1 MKKYCY
7 AGILL
12 LLVFISGFGLWR
24 YIDSEEEKETGHTE
38 NSIEETVAVYRTEEE
53 FAEAVVTLINKYDDK
68 YPLKEELLNPYY
80 SKRLIVQGTDKEPE
94 LTGFGAETVI
104 GGPDNLYVLQFQ
116 TEEKAEE
123 VNKILQNLEGVEY
136 CEPDQYSRISE
147 EPEFSEPM
155 SWGVEKTGANS
166 LAKYI
171 QEKSGRELVVAV
183 VDTGVNEHPFLDR
196 RIADGGRDFVNG
208 DLTPDDQNSHGT
220 HVAGTIVDCT
230 PGLNVM
236 VLPVKVLG
244 EDGWGSWLQIRL
256 GIRYAVDQGAEIIN
270 LSLGG
275 DVSQTV
281 DHAVEYALMMD
292 CIVVAA
298 AGNDNRDTK
307 TYSPAHIGGCI
318 VVAAVDSIN
327 NKAEFSN
334 WGQSVDFAAPG
345 VGIDSCSSSG
355 QGTKRMNGTSMAA
368 PHISALAAMLKLET
382 PSLTSSEIEQK
393 LAVSCVDLGEEGWDL
408 YYGWGIPA
416 FTDILS
422 SVPNESEQT
431 GDTSAYDD
439 VLREYRQAAKNEFD
453 YEALETLRYVN
464 LGAANLMGYNEGMV
478 YYRYTDLDGDGGME
492 LLIAATEDDVPE
504 NIIDIYSIVNG
515 IPVRVIDNDFSVG
528 YRNRYY
534 ITENN
539 FIKNI
544 SSGGALDSFVTY
556 YRLIPG
562 EKMLEPE
569 EQYVY
574 NGWDGDVYTYINENG
589 EKMNISAEDFG
600 YYSDNYDVD
609 YETPWKL
616 LSEWGDNNTGNV
628 ETGIKDELQS
638 ETFSAYQG
646 VFMNGDV
653 FISILLYSS
662 YEQGEAI
669 GIIYQVTKPERDAN
683 GYVNSDIIK
692 TVGEIYA
699 PASGK
704 EYEVKGENVVSSLM
718 YYNKEILMSGNSAY
732 DGSYVQ
738 VSNSGANMSPK
749 DIWLDVQQ
757 TQQDTAEKEAEPE
770 YIISNSGN
778 SYLTEEE
785 VMSLNLSLRE
795 INYAKNEIYARK
807 GRKFR
812 SIELQNYFNSKSWYN
827 PMIEPDNFLEVYLN
841 EYEAANAELLSEI
854 EYSLSPNGYQLDQ

>member
-1 MKKYCY
+1 
-7 AGILL
+7 
-12 LLVFISGFGLWR
+12 
-24 YIDSEEEKETGHTE
+24 
-38 NSIEETVAVYRTEEE
+38 
-53 FAEAVVTLINKYDDK
+53 
-68 YPLKEELLNPYY
+68 
-80 SKRLIVQGTDKEPE
+80 
-94 LTGFGAETVI
+94 
-104 GGPDNLYVLQFQ
+104 
-116 TEEKAEE
+116 
-123 VNKILQNLEGVEY
+123 
-136 CEPDQYSRISE
+136 
-147 EPEFSEPM
+147 M
-155 SWGVEKTGANS
+155 SWGVEKTGANN

-171 QEKSGRELVVAV
+171 QEKSDRELVVAV
-183 VDTGVNEHPFLDR
+183 VDTGVNDHPFLDG
-196 RIADGGRDFVNG
+196 RIVDGGKDFVNG

-281 DHAVEYALMMD
+281 DRAVDYALMMD

-334 WGQSVDFAAPG
+334 WGQSIDFVAPG

-368 PHISALAAMLKLET
+368 PHISAFAAMLKLET
-382 PSLTSSEIEQK
+382 PSLTPSEIEQK

-408 YYGWGIPA
+408 YYGWGIPD
-416 FTDILS
+416 FTDIIP

-431 GDTSAYDD
+431 GDISAYDD
-439 VLREYRQAAKNEFD
+439 VLREYRQAEKNGFD

-464 LGAANLMGYNEGMV
+464 LGAANLMGYDEGMV
-478 YYRYTDLDGDGGME
+478 YYRYADLDGDGGME
-492 LLIAATEDDVPE
+492 LLLAATEEGVPE

-544 SSGGALDSFVTY
+544 SSGGALNSFVAY
-556 YRLIPG
+556 YRLISS
-562 EKMLEPE
+562 EKMLELE

-574 NGWDGDVYTYINENG
+574 DGWDGDVYTYVNKNG
-589 EKMNISAEDFG
+589 EKRNISAEDFG

-609 YETPWKL
+609 YENPWKL
-616 LSEWGDNNTGNV
+616 LSE
-628 ETGIKDELQS
+628 
-638 ETFSAYQG
+638 
-646 VFMNGDV
+646 
-653 FISILLYSS
+653 
-662 YEQGEAI
+662 
-669 GIIYQVTKPERDAN
+669 
-683 GYVNSDIIK
+683 
-692 TVGEIYA
+692 
-699 PASGK
+699 
-704 EYEVKGENVVSSLM
+704 
-718 YYNKEILMSGNSAY
+718 
-732 DGSYVQ
+732 
-738 VSNSGANMSPK
+738 
-749 DIWLDVQQ
+749 
-757 TQQDTAEKEAEPE
+757 
-770 YIISNSGN
+770 
-778 SYLTEEE
+778 
-785 VMSLNLSLRE
+785 
-795 INYAKNEIYARK
+795 
-807 GRKFR
+807 
-812 SIELQNYFNSKSWYN
+812 
-827 PMIEPDNFLEVYLN
+827 
-841 EYEAANAELLSEI
+841 
-854 EYSLSPNGYQLDQ
+854 